1 MRSYTRMKYV
11 KLFSR
16 YIVTPLSWSS
26 TAIVVGYIHVIS
38 AGSSPTFG
46 FTFTMYAPSKYNPI
60 LAYLS
65 A

>member
-1 MRSYTRMKYV
+1 MRSYTRMKDV
-11 KLFSR
+11 KSFSR
-16 YIVTPLSWSS
+16 YIVTPLPGSS
-26 TAIVVGYIHVIS
+26 TAIVVVYIHVIS

>member
-1 MRSYTRMKYV
+1 MRSYTRMKDV
-11 KLFSR
+11 KSFSR
-16 YIVTPLSWSS
+16 YIVTPLSGSS
-26 TAIVVGYIHVIS
+26 TAIVVVYIHVIS